1 MTPHASSRAAVLISV
16 LALVVALGGTG
27 YAAVKIGGDQ
37 IKNNAITSPKVK
49 NDSLTGSDVDE
60 SKLGAVPQ
68 ATDAAHAAHADTA
81 DTAGTATSAGTATN
95 AQTVN
100 GMVVTKVEYNSA
112 STSAVVLYSGG
123 GLTIRAACFSSGS
136 DLALAATTS
145 KVGSSLY
152 TMWRDLEDTDTG
164 TNDYEGGSFPV
175 GPEANLLLGA
185 TTLDED
191 PALVW
196 FNYDVTDG
204 TTVTGQLSTDTNTGA
219 GGLSCAVNGTV
230 TRG

>member
-1 MTPHASSRAAVLISV
+1 MLISV

-49 NDSLTGSDVDE
+49 NDTLTGSDVDE
-60 SKLGAVPQ
+60 SRLGTVPK
-68 ATDAAHAAHADTA
+68 ATEAADAAHADA
-81 DTAGTATSAGTATN
+81 ATNATN

-100 GMVVTKVEYNSA
+100 GMVVTKVGYNSP
-112 STSAVVLYSGG
+112 STSAAVLYSGG
-123 GLTIRAACFSSGS
+123 GLTIRAACLSGGS

-196 FNYDVTDG
+196 FNYDATDG
-204 TTVTGQLSTDTNTGA
+204 TTVTGQLSTDTNAGA